1 MKPTCVGKLGGI
13 LRIAMGLIFLWAFC
27 DKTFGH
33 GFATAP
39 EKAWILG
46 NSPTTG
52 FLTHATSGPF
62 APLFQSLAGNVFVDW
77 LFMIGLLLIGLSLTL
92 GIGMRVAVHSGSVLL
107 ALMYLA
113 ALPPQ
118 HNPLIDDHIIYIL
131 ALQLLLHLH
140 AEDTL
145 GLGSWWKKQ
154 GIVKKY
160 PILA

>member
-1 MKPTCVGKLGGI
+1 MQSTCVGKLSGI

-62 APLFQSLAGNVFVDW
+62 APLFQSLAGKAAVDW
-77 LFMIGLLLIGLSLTL
+77 LFMMGLLLIGLSLVF
-92 GIGMRVAVHSGSVLL
+92 GIGMKIAVHSGSVLL

-118 HNPLIDDHIIYIL
+118 HHPFIDDHIIYIL
-131 ALQLLLHLH
+131 VLQLLLQMG
-140 AEDTL
+140 AEESV

-154 GIVKKY
+154 KIVRKY